1 MLSFKQYLTE
11 IKNVDKQVLLSTK
24 FEKIGSGE
32 DKHKISDIFH
42 DMIMNKQMDVFGK
55 VKVDTT
61 SNDNPSHWNKL
72 RNILKDKT
80 DDIMEK
86 HILDRAFHEAAM
98 SVPMWNVQLQN
109 LKGMSKKLKDDV
121 HVLDVLE
128 KYKQ

>member
-11 IKNVDKQVLLSTK
+11 IKNVDKQVLLSTG
-24 FEKIGSGE
+24 FEKIGSGD

-42 DMIMNKQMDVFGK
+42 DMITNAQMNIFGK

-61 SNDNPSHWNKL
+61 SNDNPTHWNKL
-72 RNILKDKT
+72 RIILKNKT

-109 LKGMSKKLKDDV
+109 LKGMSKKLKDNV